1 MKLIMSV
8 AVVGICALIGYE
20 RAAGLSGRIK
30 WLNAALLMLEKVQAC
45 LKYEKMT
52 TAELVEWLSEYES
65 LKPLRFLPVCRE
77 RSRTGLPFPEAWKEA
92 LKEERI
98 PEDDRKMALQIG
110 EVLGSTEAENQ
121 ISELMV
127 LRSLLEQNKQ
137 QAEEEKTQKSKLYHS
152 LGVLSGIV
160 LAIMIW

>member
-20 RAAGLSGRIK
+20 RAAGLSGRVK

-65 LKPLRFLPVCRE
+65 LKPLRFAGMPGKEQDRPAFSRSME
-77 RSRTGLPFPEAWKEA
+77 RSPEGRTDPG
-92 LKEERI
+92 
-98 PEDDRKMALQIG
+98 G
-110 EVLGSTEAENQ
+110 
-121 ISELMV
+121 
-127 LRSLLEQNKQ
+127 
-137 QAEEEKTQKSKLYHS
+137 
-152 LGVLSGIV
+152 
-160 LAIMIW
+160 